1 MPVILALDQG
11 TTSSRCILFN
21 EKGAV
26 LGIAQREFK
35 QYYPQPGWVEHD
47 APEIWESQF
56 ATLAEVLTRA
66 RLDPQEVAAI
76 GITNQRET
84 TVVWN
89 RSTGE
94 PIAPAIVWQDRR
106 TAGYCDELRR
116 QGKAPL
122 LQEKTGLV
130 LDAYFSATKLKW
142 ILDRVPGAREQAA
155 AGKLA
160 FGTIDSWL
168 IYKLTKGE
176 VHATDVSNASRTL
189 LFNIHTLQWDPELLE
204 LFDIPAS
211 VLPSVKPSSGI
222 IGDCT
227 VIPGV
232 RIPIAG
238 VAGDQQAALFGQLC
252 TEEGMVKNTYGTG
265 CFMLM
270 NTGGQAIRSKNQLLT
285 TVAWQIEGKT
295 TYALE
300 GSVFIGGAVVQWLRD
315 ELRVI
320 HSAPDIEKLA
330 ATVQSSDG
338 VYLVPAFAG
347 LGAPYWNAHARGSL
361 FGITRGTNH
370 AHIARAALDSIAYQS
385 ADLLKAM
392 QADAHIPIRELRV
405 DGGATANDMLM
416 QFQADLLDCK
426 VVRPVITETTAMGAA
441 FLAGLGVGLWK
452 NQQALSQQWKS
463 ERLFEPT
470 LPAANRNAL
479 MIGWQRAVKAA
490 MAWADDREN

>member
-11 TTSSRCILFN
+11 TTSSRSILFN
-21 EKGAV
+21 EQGAV
-26 LGIAQREFK
+26 LGVAQKEFK

-47 APEIWESQF
+47 AHEIWETQF
-56 ATLAEVLTRA
+56 ATLAEALTKA
-66 RLDPQEVAAI
+66 RVDPQDVAAI

-84 TVVWN
+84 TVVWDKTN
-89 RSTGE
+89 GE

-106 TAGYCDELRR
+106 TASYCDQLRKE
-116 QGKAPL
+116 GKAPL
-122 LQEKTGLV
+122 LQQKTGLI

-142 ILDRVPGAREQAA
+142 ILDNTPGARQKAA
-155 AGKLA
+155 AGQLA

-168 IYKLTKGE
+168 IYKLSKGA
-176 VHATDVSNASRTL
+176 VHATDVSNAARTL
-189 LFNIHTLQWDPELLE
+189 LFNIHTLQWDAELLE
-204 LFDIPAS
+204 LFAIPAS
-211 VLPSVKPSSGI
+211 MLPAVHPSSGI
-222 IGDCT
+222 LGECT
-227 VIPGV
+227 ALAGV

-270 NTGGQAIRSKNQLLT
+270 NTGTQAIQSNNQLLT
-285 TVAWQIEGKT
+285 TVAWQINGKT

-315 ELRVI
+315 ELKVI

-338 VYLVPAFAG
+338 VYVVPAFAG
-347 LGAPYWNAHARGSL
+347 LGAPYWNAHARGAL

-392 QADAHIPIRELRV
+392 QADAGIPIRELRV
-405 DGGATANDMLM
+405 DGGATSNDLLM

-426 VVRPVITETTAMGAA
+426 VVRPTITETTALGAA
-441 FLAGLGVGLWK
+441 YLAGLGVGIWK
-452 NQQALSQQWKS
+452 NQEELSKQWKA
-463 ERLFEPT
+463 ERIFNPDLASAKRAI
-470 LPAANRNAL
+470 LVK
-479 MIGWQRAVKAA
+479 GWQRAVKATI
-490 MAWADDREN
+490 AWADDRE